1 MFFGGFWGCVFF
13 FFGVFWFFL
22 IYYLFWGFKGGRG
35 AHFYTEILNVGNQ
48 SSEEKK
54 KNDITIVCESYVE
67 SSFDCNVQFFH
78 Y

>member
-1 MFFGGFWGCVFF
+1 MFFGGFWGVFFF